1 MATTIITDSLLI
13 AKYQQGDEDALSE
26 LIRRNKKELYSFI
39 FYKIMDEELANDL
52 FQDTFVKIIISLK
65 EGRYNDDGKF
75 ILWAKRIAHNLIIDH
90 FRLKNKYVKISET
103 TYENDEFSIFDL
115 LRETEENIEDSFPI
129 PARYVGK
136 GNYFMLM
143 VKGDSMIE
151 AGIFDGDYILVKQQ
165 QTANNGEI
173 VVAMVDGFESEATV
187 KTYYREKGHIRLQ
200 PENENMS
207 PIIVKDVKILGL
219 VKGVFRYLS

>member
-90 FRLKNKYVKISET
+90 YRLKSKHIKVSET
-103 TYENDEFSIFDL
+103 TYENEEFSIFDL
-115 LRETEENIEDSFPI
+115 LKETEENIEERLITNQIYDDLM
-129 PARYVGK
+129 K
-136 GNYFMLM
+136 ML
-143 VKGDSMIE
+143 VFLPENQQEVIKLRF
-151 AGIFDGDYILVKQQ
+151 FDGLSFKEIAEQTNTSINTTLGRVRYALINMRKIMEENQIIL
-165 QTANNGEI
+165 T
-173 VVAMVDGFESEATV
+173 
-187 KTYYREKGHIRLQ
+187 R
-200 PENENMS
+200 
-207 PIIVKDVKILGL
+207 
-219 VKGVFRYLS
+219 

>member
-115 LRETEENIEDSFPI
+115 LRETEENIEDRLVTNQIYEDLIKITMFLPENQQEVI
-129 PARYVGK
+129 RLR
-136 GNYFMLM
+136 F
-143 VKGDSMIE
+143 
-151 AGIFDGDYILVKQQ
+151 FDGLSFKEIAEQTNTSINTTLGRVRYALINMRKIMEDNQIIL
-165 QTANNGEI
+165 T
-173 VVAMVDGFESEATV
+173 
-187 KTYYREKGHIRLQ
+187 R
-200 PENENMS
+200 
-207 PIIVKDVKILGL
+207 
-219 VKGVFRYLS
+219 

>member
-1 MATTIITDSLLI
+1 MDTTIITDSLLI

-115 LRETEENIEDSFPI
+115 LRETEENIEDRLVTNQI
-129 PARYVGK
+129 YED
-136 GNYFMLM
+136 LM
-143 VKGDSMIE
+143 KITLFLPENQQEVIRLRF
-151 AGIFDGDYILVKQQ
+151 FDGLSFKEIAEQTNTSINTTLGRVRYALINMRKIMEDNQIIL
-165 QTANNGEI
+165 T
-173 VVAMVDGFESEATV
+173 
-187 KTYYREKGHIRLQ
+187 R
-200 PENENMS
+200 
-207 PIIVKDVKILGL
+207 
-219 VKGVFRYLS
+219 